1 MLFSGPSSI
10 TNIIHFDAEIVPC
23 LAAGLLPLGPVP
35 IIFKALLCF
44 LAQQD
49 VPGLFYTFS
58 VPDLESAISLRNFG
72 SFYWEVVLRNKDQGI
87 RKYES

>member
-1 MLFSGPSSI
+1 MLFSGATSI
-10 TNIIHFDAEIVPC
+10 NIINHSDAEIVPY

-49 VPGLFYTFS
+49 VPGSFCTFS

-87 RKYES
+87 IKYKS